1 MTKLNNKKI
10 KYIINQVTKKNQNTK
25 TMAEI
30 YGITRR
36 RVQQLVKEYR
46 KTGEVPKLKKNRRP
60 RTYLTKEEK
69 EIIDKVW
76 NETKRGARLLYHEL
90 RMRGYKIP
98 HNKIHAYLKQ
108 TEEQDQIQEN
118 RRKGRDA
125 DTKGNIREACSM
137 ETGIERQR
145 TILTL

>member
-46 KTGEVPKLKKNRRP
+46 KTGEVPKLKKKQKTKNLSDKGGKRDNR
-60 RTYLTKEEK
+60 
-69 EIIDKVW
+69 
-76 NETKRGARLLYHEL
+76 
-90 RMRGYKIP
+90 
-98 HNKIHAYLKQ
+98 
-108 TEEQDQIQEN
+108 
-118 RRKGRDA
+118 
-125 DTKGNIREACSM
+125 
-137 ETGIERQR
+137 
-145 TILTL
+145 